1 MNVRRVLLVAFLVVV
16 AAVVGGL
23 FLYSQHLYRD
33 SYGSEY
39 TYEVRIS
46 PSATITNVTV
56 LVPLP
61 NQGGDSVLDT
71 GDVQHPLTP
80 DGWTYDVVPTD
91 FGPMLR
97 VQADE
102 IPTEPTYHYSVVRD
116 DRLVRWETVPPD
128 EYDPTN
134 ESHLRVEHEDV
145 EIDARVESET
155 TIETRS
161 PVTSEP
167 LLRPHENR
175 TETACFMARGEEE
188 TCYVYDGRVFVSYD
202 ADPNT
207 TVYVAVELRGTN
219 SWWVFGWKFNEYT
232 DRQSVEVVGSRD
244 GWIVTE
250 GELETRRGNYR
261 APPESVPLAHPERYH
276 QGDH

>member
-1 MNVRRVLLVAFLVVV
+1 MNVRRVLLVSLVAFVVVV

-23 FLYSQHLYRD
+23 YLYSQHLYRD

-46 PSATITNVTV
+46 PSATITDVTV

-61 NQGGDSVLDT
+61 AQGGESVLDVA
-71 GDVQHPLTP
+71 DVQHPFTP
-80 DGWTYDVVPTD
+80 DGWSYSTVETD
-91 FGPMLR
+91 SGPMLR
-97 VQADE
+97 VQAAE
-102 IPTEPTYHYSVVRD
+102 IPTDPTYHYSVVRD

-134 ESHLRVEHEDV
+134 ESQLRVEHDDV
-145 EIDARVESET
+145 EIDAQVESES

-175 TETACFMARGEEE
+175 TEAACFTNRGEEE
-188 TCYVYDGRVFVSYD
+188 TCYVYDGRAFVSYD
-202 ADPNT
+202 ADPDT
-207 TVYVAVELRGTN
+207 TVYVSVELRGTN
-219 SWWVFGWKFNEYT
+219 SWWVFGWNFNEYT
-232 DRQSVEVVGSRD
+232 DRQSVEVVGSND
-244 GWIVTE
+244 GWVVTE
-250 GELETRRGNYR
+250 GELETGRGNYR
-261 APPESVPLAHPERYH
+261 APPDERV
-276 QGDH
+276 

>member
-1 MNVRRVLLVAFLVVV
+1 MNVRRVLLVVLVAFLVVV

-71 GDVQHPLTP
+71 GDVQHPFTP

-91 FGPMLR
+91 LGPMLR

-116 DRLVRWETVPPD
+116 DRLVRWETIPPD

-145 EIDARVESET
+145 EIDVRAESET

-175 TETACFMARGEEE
+175 TETACFRARGEEE
-188 TCYVYDGRVFVSYD
+188 TCYVYDGRAFVSYD
-202 ADPNT
+202 SDPDT
-207 TVYVAVELRGTN
+207 AVYVSVELRGTN
-219 SWWVFGWKFNEYT
+219 SWWVFGWNFNEYT
-232 DRQSVEVVGSRD
+232 DRQSVEVVGPHD
-244 GWIVTE
+244 GWMVME
-250 GELETRRGNYR
+250 GELETGQGNYR
-261 APPESVPLAHPERYH
+261 EPPDGRE
-276 QGDH
+276 